1 MKTPKDA
8 YGTTSV
14 EIVTVA
20 RQFGSGGSELA
31 RAIGA
36 RLGWPVLEESE
47 VVRRVASR
55 LDAPE
60 AEVAATD
67 EHVETLAERMGAS
80 LAGAFPEVVLP
91 PDRPSVDVERVAAAA
106 FDVLRQAAASPPMVL
121 IGHGGMCL
129 FADREDALHLRV
141 IARREHR
148 VAAVARRLEISEEA
162 AEEEVRSR
170 DADRAAW
177 VSRHFGVEWDDPTLY
192 ALSINS
198 ERVEPEAGAALV
210 ETLLR
215 R

>member
-1 MKTPKDA
+1 MTIPQGA
-8 YGTTSV
+8 RRATSV

-36 RLGWPVLEESE
+36 RMWWPVLEEDE

-55 LDAPE
+55 LGAPE
-60 AEVAATD
+60 ADVAATD

-91 PDRPSVDVERVAAAA
+91 PDRPTVDVERVAAAA
-106 FDVLRQAAASPPMVL
+106 FDVLRQAAAAPPIVMV
-121 IGHGGMCL
+121 GHGGMCL
-129 FADREDALHLRV
+129 FAGRVDALHLRV
-141 IARREHR
+141 VARREHR
-148 VAAVARRLEISEEA
+148 VASVARRLGISDEA
-162 AEEEVRSR
+162 ADEEVRSR

-177 VSRHFGVEWDDPTLY
+177 VSLHFDVEWDDPTLY
-192 ALSINS
+192 SLTVNS
-198 ERVEPEAGAALV
+198 ERIGPDAGAALV